1 MTEEELNRLEALAKA
16 ATSGPWARH
25 HDPQA
30 YAVYQPEFECWI
42 PQDGSDADFIAAA
55 NPATVLSL
63 IALARVGLA
72 VTPRPISASA
82 SGIDV
87 IVFYDNGS
95 ADYIE
100 ADDNDYEFKP
110 YEGPAYR
117 GVARPTHFIPLSALP
132 KPGGE

>member
-1 MTEEELNRLEALAKA
+1 MTSEELDRLEALAKA
-16 ATSGPWARH
+16 STSGPWARH
-25 HDPQA
+25 PSPGT

-72 VTPRPISASA
+72 VTPRPISEGPKETA
-82 SGIDV
+82 GILWHVEGRCYINTSDV
-87 IVFYDNGS
+87 SQWS
-95 ADYIE
+95 ADE
-100 ADDNDYEFKP
+100 
-110 YEGPAYR
+110 R
-117 GVARPTHFIPLSALP
+117 VSHFIPLSSLP

>member
-16 ATSGPWARH
+16 STSGPWARH

-72 VTPRPISASA
+72 VTPRPMAEAPGDTYVYAWHRVHNAWIAVRPISPDWWAEKTA
-82 SGIDV
+82 
-87 IVFYDNGS
+87 F
-95 ADYIE
+95 
-100 ADDNDYEFKP
+100 
-110 YEGPAYR
+110 
-117 GVARPTHFIPLSALP
+117 THFIPLSAIP